1 MARQRVPVVLVAGFL
16 GAGKTTMLNHLLA
29 NRQGARVGVVVND
42 FGQVNIDA
50 LAVAG
55 QVDTMVSLGNGCL
68 CCAVDA
74 SGLDAMLG
82 KLSRP
87 EAGIDVIVVEAS
99 GIAEPRDLLRL
110 MIASENPDIRY
121 GGLVEVVDAVEFE
134 ATRERHPELAE
145 HLRVADLVVL
155 NKVDRA
161 DADAV
166 AKVRGVVEEY
176 APGVPMVLTERGR
189 VDPALFFDPRP
200 RDSYGQLSF
209 DDLREHDHSEHLH
222 ARYESVAFTSDQPLS
237 PRRFMAFLESRPA
250 GLYRVKGQVDLG
262 AEGGRSRFGLHTVGA
277 FVQVER
283 SSWPGGGRRTELVLI
298 GAGIDSAR
306 VERELRACVDKD
318 AGADER
324 GLLRFLRYLDEPDE
338 ESSRHAEDG

>member
-29 NRQGARVGVVVND
+29 NRQGVRVGVVVND

-134 ATRERHPELAE
+134 AARTRHPELTE

-155 NKVDRA
+155 NKADRVDG
-161 DADAV
+161 DAL
-166 AKVRGVVEEY
+166 AKVRAIVEEH
-176 APGVPMVLTERGR
+176 APRVPVLTTDHGR
-189 VDPALFFDPRP
+189 VDPGLFFDPRP
-200 RDSYGQLSF
+200 RESYGQLSF

-222 ARYESVAFTSDQPLS
+222 EQFESVTFTASRPLS
-237 PRRFMAFLESRPA
+237 PRRLLAFLESRPA
-250 GLYRVKGQVDLG
+250 GLYRVKGHVDL
-262 AEGGRSRFGLHTVGA
+262 ASPSRFGLHTVGA

-283 SSWPGGGRRTELVLI
+283 SSWGPGPRRTELVLI
-298 GAGIDSAR
+298 GAGIDADDL
-306 VERELRACVDKD
+306 ERQLAACVAEDETP
-318 AGADER
+318 DER
-324 GLLRFLRYLDEPDE
+324 GLLRFLRYLNED
-338 ESSRHAEDG
+338 SRHAEET

>member
-1 MARQRVPVVLVAGFL
+1 MARQQVPVVLVAGFL
-16 GAGKTTMLNHLLA
+16 GAGKTTMLNYLLA
-29 NRQGARVGVVVND
+29 NREGVRVGVVVND

-134 ATRERHPELAE
+134 AARVRHPELTE

-155 NKVDRA
+155 NKADRVDG
-161 DADAV
+161 DAL
-166 AKVRGVVEEY
+166 AKVRGVVEEH
-176 APGVPMVLTERGR
+176 APGIPVLATDHGR
-189 VDPALFFDPRP
+189 VDPGLFFDPRP
-200 RDSYGQLSF
+200 RESYGQLSF

-222 ARYESVAFTSDQPLS
+222 DQFESVTFTSSRPLS
-237 PRRFMAFLESRPA
+237 PRRLLAFLESRPA
-250 GLYRVKGQVDLG
+250 GLYRVKGHVDL
-262 AEGGRSRFGLHTVGA
+262 ASPESRSRFGLHTVGA

-283 SSWPGGGRRTELVLI
+283 SAWGPGPRRTELVLI
-298 GAGIDSAR
+298 GAGIDAGDL
-306 VERELRACVDKD
+306 ERQLAACVAEDEVP
-318 AGADER
+318 DER
-324 GLLRFLRYLDEPDE
+324 GLLRFLRYLNEPDE
-338 ESSRHAEDG
+338 GARHAEET